1 MTTVEIAPIV
11 KTLEISR
18 PPGQAFRAFTEEIG
32 AWWPVSTHSRARQ
45 EQGERTVAVTIEP
58 RVGGRIF
65 ETLDD
70 GRELDWGEV
79 LAWEPGAL
87 LEFSWQLGHPAEHS
101 TRVAVQFEPMG
112 DRACRVTL
120 THSGWERLG
129 AEGAGRRESY
139 HGGWDEVFG
148 RCFGRHVGAA

>member
-1 MTTVEIAPIV
+1 MNAVETAPIV
-11 KTLEISR
+11 KTLEINKSAGR
-18 PPGQAFRAFTEEIG
+18 AFQIFTEEIG

-45 EQGERTVAVTIEP
+45 DQGDRTEAVTIEP

-65 ETLDD
+65 ETLQD

-87 LEFSWQLGHPAEHS
+87 VEFSWQLGHPAERS
-101 TRVAVQFEPMG
+101 TQVAVRFEPIG
-112 DRACRVTL
+112 DQACRLTL

-129 AEGAGRRESY
+129 SDGAGRRESY
-139 HGGWDEVFG
+139 HSGWEEVFG
-148 RCFGRHVGAA
+148 RCFGGYAGTH